1 MNLFDTDYAVY
12 SHSYL
17 CYGQEQTRLI
27 YLGQLV
33 QQANGTDSID
43 DPCLQSGYSQN
54 ITYEDIFS
62 TACAANRYVAPVN
75 FTSGTNVTFM

>member
-54 ITYEDIFS
+54 ITYDDLFS
-62 TACAANRYVAPVN
+62 TACARGQNAPPEIFN
-75 FTSGTNVTFM
+75 TSTTFAFL